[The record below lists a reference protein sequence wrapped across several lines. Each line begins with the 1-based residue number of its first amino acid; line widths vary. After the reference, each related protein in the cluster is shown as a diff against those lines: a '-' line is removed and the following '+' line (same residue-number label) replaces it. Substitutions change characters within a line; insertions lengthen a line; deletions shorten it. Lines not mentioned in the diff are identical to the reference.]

1 MRKRESSSFTAQTPT
16 DSSGV
21 LLLARWAAAKMG
33 RLVNRET
40 AARMGGHFFSFFL
53 GGLKTKPFIKKAP
66 LPFHRVTAK
75 LVSRLSETAGGPA
88 AGTGVRDDVWTSLPS
103 RYKK

>member
-1 MRKRESSSFTAQTPT
+1 M
-16 DSSGV
+16 

-40 AARMGGHFFSFFL
+40 AARRDGRAFLLFLFFL

-88 AGTGVRDDVWTSLPS
+88 AGTRGPR
-103 RYKK
+103 